1 MTKTPNITTTSSSKH
16 HIQNALESQNKNKK
30 ATLLKDLLGTTSV
43 HVYSKATQGP
53 TNSSNAQTLGTH
65 GVRCI
70 HKTHLILFSWFH
82 FNQCFLHEF
91 ISDFSDLSPKSVTL
105 NATIKNVKDCLMP
118 RKVQSAHWTHPHCG
132 ALLLPRRDGTAREVT
147 HLWTL
152 LRWQQTIRCTELM
165 VPRLVFRFKR

>member
-16 HIQNALESQNKNKK
+16 HIQNALESQKKNKK

-105 NATIKNVKDCLMP
+105 NATIKNVKDCLTP
-118 RKVQSAHWTHPHCG
+118 RKVQSAH
-132 ALLLPRRDGTAREVT
+132 
-147 HLWTL
+147 
-152 LRWQQTIRCTELM
+152 
-165 VPRLVFRFKR
+165 